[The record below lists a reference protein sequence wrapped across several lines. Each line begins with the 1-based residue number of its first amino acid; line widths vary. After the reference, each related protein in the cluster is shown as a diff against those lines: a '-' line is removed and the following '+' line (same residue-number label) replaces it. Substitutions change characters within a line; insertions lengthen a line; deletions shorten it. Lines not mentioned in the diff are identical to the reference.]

1 MTRYKKTITIGFSK
15 PNAKWKKPISRLIR
29 VFELSEYSH
38 VYIKITNGRLKNDL
52 YYHASGTKVH
62 FMGKKEFKE
71 KNKIVEEYKFDLSAA
86 KFYKTLDF
94 AIGHVG
100 QSYSYSQLIGLV
112 VVRICGLFGKKI
124 NNPFGGKG
132 YICTELVAEVLR
144 HIHGR
149 EILKDIN
156 TIGLKDI
163 KRLIENS

>member
-52 YYHASGTKVH
+52 YYHASGSRVH
-62 FMGKKEFKE
+62 FMGKEEFKS
-71 KNKIVEEYKFDLSAA
+71 KNKVVKEYKFDISAA

-94 AIGHVG
+94 AISKVG
-100 QSYSYSQLIGLV
+100 AKYSYRQLLGLMI
-112 VVRICGLFGKKI
+112 VRVCKFLGKKI
-124 NNPFGGKG
+124 DNPFGGDG
-132 YICTELVAEVLR
+132 YICTELVAEILR
-144 HIHGR
+144 HIHGKQV
-149 EILKDIN
+149 IKDIN

-163 KRLIENS
+163 KKLIENS